1 MKAKKFITTLM
12 AGVLTLGLV
21 GCSSTGENKE
31 ATSDGDPVKL
41 TFGIWDAIQ
50 EPGMKALADKFTEKH
65 PNIDVEVQ
73 VTPWEE
79 YWTKMEAAATGGE
92 LPDVFWMHTNEF
104 LKYASNDML
113 MDVTDLEGTDGYKD
127 YPESLVQ
134 LATYKDKVYGVPKDF
149 DTVALVYNKEL
160 FDQAGIAYPDET
172 WDWDKLVEV
181 SKTYKDKVY
190 GVPKDFDTVALVYN
204 KELFDQA
211 GIAYP
216 DETWDWDKLV
226 EVSKQLTDKEKG
238 IYGFSAA
245 LEDQQ
250 GYLPPIA
257 QAGGYVLKDGK
268 SGYTDTNT
276 IKGLQFYVDLA
287 NKHGVSPTL
296 AQLADTHTDSLFQSG
311 KVAMSFLGSW
321 RMSSYASNEDIKDKF
336 DVAVLPKGDKQA
348 SVING
353 LSFAGNA
360 NSKHPEETKLFL
372 EFLASQEAQDLQA
385 ELGAAISARNGSAEK
400 WVKTYQ
406 NHNVQVFL
414 DMKEYSVPVSTSLT
428 KAKWGIT
435 EKDMIK
441 KMMTGEISVEEGAK
455 VIADEMDKLLATE
468 K

>member
-134 LATYKDKVYGVPKDF
+134 LA
-149 DTVALVYNKEL
+149 
-160 FDQAGIAYPDET
+160 
-172 WDWDKLVEV
+172 
-181 SKTYKDKVY
+181 TYKDKVY

>member
-31 ATSDGDPVKL
+31 AASDGEPVKL

-172 WDWDKLVEV
+172 WDWDKLVE
-181 SKTYKDKVY
+181 
-190 GVPKDFDTVALVYN
+190 
-204 KELFDQA
+204 
-211 GIAYP
+211 I
-216 DETWDWDKLV
+216 
-226 EVSKQLTDKEKG
+226 SKQLTDKEKG

>member
-127 YPESLVQ
+127 YHESLVQ
-134 LATYKDKVYGVPKDF
+134 LA
-149 DTVALVYNKEL
+149 
-160 FDQAGIAYPDET
+160 
-172 WDWDKLVEV
+172 
-181 SKTYKDKVY
+181 TYKDKVY

-257 QAGGYVLKDGK
+257 QAGEYVLKDGK

>member
-113 MDVTDLEGTDGYKD
+113 MDVTNLEGTDGYKD

-134 LATYKDKVYGVPKDF
+134 LA
-149 DTVALVYNKEL
+149 
-160 FDQAGIAYPDET
+160 
-172 WDWDKLVEV
+172 
-181 SKTYKDKVY
+181 TYKDKVY

>member
-113 MDVTDLEGTDGYKD
+113 MDVTNLEGTDGYKD

-134 LATYKDKVYGVPKDF
+134 LA
-149 DTVALVYNKEL
+149 
-160 FDQAGIAYPDET
+160 
-172 WDWDKLVEV
+172 
-181 SKTYKDKVY
+181 TYKDKVY

-336 DVAVLPKGDKQA
+336 DVAVLSKGDKQA

>member
-31 ATSDGDPVKL
+31 AASDGEPVKL

-134 LATYKDKVYGVPKDF
+134 LA
-149 DTVALVYNKEL
+149 
-160 FDQAGIAYPDET
+160 
-172 WDWDKLVEV
+172 
-181 SKTYKDKVY
+181 TYKDKVY

-336 DVAVLPKGDKQA
+336 DVSVLPKGDKQA